1 MGHYA
6 EWQSIVNKVL
16 EFIRNNEPLIKLATN
31 SSSNPYSL
39 EAPDWNDVLMKNVF
53 PMPKE
58 PGSVSTEKTFINVY
72 MYKGV
77 MTENN
82 PSYRNDYLFI
92 EVGCHIETW
101 LLDNGEIRPYT
112 MCDLIDEMLDNKSIN
127 DMSIQKVLPYSN
139 TALKFGDM
147 FYGYRM
153 MYKLTNIGGM
163 KCE

>member
-1 MGHYA
+1 MAHYA
-6 EWQSIVNKVL
+6 EWNDIVNKVL
-16 EFIRNNEPLIKLATN
+16 ELIRSNKQLMQLVSN
-31 SSSNPYSL
+31 SSSNPYSKDPPKW
-39 EAPDWNDVLMKNVF
+39 EDILMKYVF
-53 PMPKE
+53 PLPKE

-72 MYKGV
+72 MYKGEMV
-77 MTENN
+77 ENN

-101 LLDNGEIRPYT
+101 KLDGGEIRPYI
-112 MCDLIDEMLDNKSIN
+112 MCDLIDEMFDNKYIN
-127 DMSIQKVLPYSN
+127 DMSMHNILSKSN

-163 KCE
+163 YCE